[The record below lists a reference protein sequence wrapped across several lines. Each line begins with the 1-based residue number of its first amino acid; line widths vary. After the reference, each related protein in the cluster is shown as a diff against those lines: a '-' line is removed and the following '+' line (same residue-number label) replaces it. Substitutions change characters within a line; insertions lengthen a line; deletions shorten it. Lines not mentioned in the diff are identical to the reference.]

1 MHLQILK
8 KPTKKRFFKT
18 FTFFTKFTTS
28 IKDKMKDYL
37 QSTNTKNAYAI
48 GKEFELSYEDFEYI
62 RYEFWPIII
71 FNDKT
76 ISEFETYLEV
86 EKSNFINKH
95 NFFDLDIF
103 KREYLEIW
111 LYDFNE
117 YLDNIKKGQSRI
129 WIKKKDVYFHRFKLK
144 NDIKSYTMILTNK
157 DSTGLEIYLKQ
168 VVKTINT
175 FIKNNEDKT
184 PKETPQPQK
193 TEITSLEFTNNFDN
207 VSEVDV
213 YNHFKKI
220 VEKKMLTDKKLNE
233 YLTQAF
239 EKTTPPKTL
248 FKFQNTTTKAKLRSY
263 FYDYYR
269 VVAQRPHGKKEDYV
283 KLLSDYFEGYPFET
297 TKTNFSK

>member
-1 MHLQILK
+1 
-8 KPTKKRFFKT
+8 
-18 FTFFTKFTTS
+18 
-28 IKDKMKDYL
+28 MKDYL
-37 QSTNTKNAYAI
+37 QSTNTKNAHAI
-48 GKEFELSYEDFEYI
+48 GNEFELSYEDFEYI

-184 PKETPQPQK
+184 PKEMLADAK
-193 TEITSLEFTNNFDN
+193 LSDLITSEKSIQIVNDIKIRYKNIKGRRLKLLLLALQDLNLLPKERIASAFHRRCEKEFKWDIATYPAMN
-207 VSEVDV
+207 
-213 YNHFKKI
+213 
-220 VEKKMLTDKKLNE
+220 
-233 YLTQAF
+233 
-239 EKTTPPKTL
+239 
-248 FKFQNTTTKAKLRSY
+248 
-263 FYDYYR
+263 
-269 VVAQRPHGKKEDYV
+269 DYV
-283 KLLSDYFEGYPFET
+283 FNLET
-297 TKTNFSK
+297 DDETRIEMKEFLQGLINTK

>member
-1 MHLQILK
+1 
-8 KPTKKRFFKT
+8 
-18 FTFFTKFTTS
+18 
-28 IKDKMKDYL
+28 MKDYL

-184 PKETPQPQK
+184 PKEAAQREKKPKHKK
-193 TEITSLEFTNNFDN
+193 TEYLKNKITHPKRNKIAEAIKNKYSSYKNKDFKLLYEALLELDLFPKKRKRNTFFRCLKNEEYDINNVQILEDQ
-207 VSEVDV
+207 
-213 YNHFKKI
+213 YFKTGGTSKTGKHLPSDDEKQKAEI
-220 VEKKMLTDKKLNE
+220 VE
-233 YLTQAF
+233 YL
-239 EKTTPPKTL
+239 KTII
-248 FKFQNTTTKAKLRSY
+248 N
-263 FYDYYR
+263 
-269 VVAQRPHGKKEDYV
+269 
-283 KLLSDYFEGYPFET
+283 
-297 TKTNFSK
+297 SK